1 MSKKVRD
8 IVKILKKHG
17 WRLDYIEGSHH
28 HYTHPTIPDKVSVP
42 GTRNKDLG
50 VGLWQRI
57 MKQAQIPRSEWP

>member
-17 WRLDYIEGSHH
+17 WRLDYTDGSHH
-28 HYTHPTIPDKVSVP
+28 YYTHPTIPGKVPVP

-50 VGLWQRI
+50 VGLWQTI
-57 MKQAQIPRSEWP
+57 MKQAQIPRSDW